1 MIVVLEASCS
11 DSGNDIFLRCMF
23 TASVASLSFLRHTAP
38 PESWHAVAVNLMT
51 KVEMCRATE
60 NLHRDIELG

>member
-1 MIVVLEASCS
+1 
-11 DSGNDIFLRCMF
+11 MF

-38 PESWHAVAVNLMT
+38 PESWHAVTVNLMT